1 MCLGQ
6 KMFGVLPVK
15 KLFGVLPNKYLNA
28 LLAYQLIEC
37 HKGAYYI

>member
-6 KMFGVLPVK
+6 KMFDVLPVE

-28 LLAYQLIEC
+28 LLAYQD
-37 HKGAYYI
+37 